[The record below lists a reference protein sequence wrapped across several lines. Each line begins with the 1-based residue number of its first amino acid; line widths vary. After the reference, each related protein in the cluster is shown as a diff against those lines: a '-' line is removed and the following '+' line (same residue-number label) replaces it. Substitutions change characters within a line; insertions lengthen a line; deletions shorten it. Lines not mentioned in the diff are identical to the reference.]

1 MRAQVSGSFR
11 ALESHPQPAL
21 PKHCGTV
28 GKQPAFKVRRLWE
41 KCMSPRPGQEEWVE
55 GRETQSFRGTFKVAL
70 ENQILASLR
79 WNSLH

>member
-1 MRAQVSGSFR
+1 MGAQVSGSFR
-11 ALESHPQPAL
+11 ALELHPQPAL

-28 GKQPAFKVRRLWE
+28 GKQPAFKALRLWE
-41 KCMSPRPGQEEWVE
+41 KCMSPRPARKNGWGE
-55 GRETQSFRGTFKVAL
+55 GGHKVSGDAFKVAL